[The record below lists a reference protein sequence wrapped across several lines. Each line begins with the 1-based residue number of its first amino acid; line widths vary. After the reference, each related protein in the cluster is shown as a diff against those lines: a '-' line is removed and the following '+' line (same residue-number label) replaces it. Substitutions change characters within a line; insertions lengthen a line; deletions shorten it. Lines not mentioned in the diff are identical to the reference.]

1 MLAIASP
8 FAWGPAISRAGSPG
22 ATRERKKVNSETPHR
37 TKAMNRSRRR
47 SRRPTR
53 RFPIQVRAG
62 TSAAR
67 QRVEVPGLDIERVE
81 VVALDVGPE
90 VRVIELLPDRDPGR
104 IRVDQDVLGLLE
116 RRDQLRVVGLGE
128 AVVDD
133 LVDGGVLVV
142 AGVVAGAIR

>member
-1 MLAIASP
+1 M
-8 FAWGPAISRAGSPG
+8 
-22 ATRERKKVNSETPHR
+22 
-37 TKAMNRSRRR
+37 
-47 SRRPTR
+47 
-53 RFPIQVRAG
+53 
-62 TSAAR
+62 
-67 QRVEVPGLDIERVE
+67 
-81 VVALDVGPE
+81 ALDVGPE